1 MPMENAIDNFHHY
14 KRRGELLLYA
24 LLTGLIGI
32 VLLGAWTFA
41 EGIIYFPIVILGLAA
56 FCFLFSNPRLNL
68 IVVLLGFVSLTD
80 YNSGFQVIEVLY
92 GLYFITYLG
101 HWFITRIFITREPF
115 VRTATDRAV
124 LIFLIAVTCY
134 IPIAVVFNGNIY
146 GIFAEWIAFVLLS
159 FYFPIKEEI
168 RNNPKGATIILA
180 IIGFIGVYIA
190 FRNLLN
196 YRAMLSSATQLWQ
209 VARGRVVTNDNLL
222 MISSLYGLILFT
234 FSQKWR
240 HQVFSLG
247 AFVLFFSGLILTQS
261 RGYWLAFLLGAG
273 FMFVLLD
280 SSHKKRLILVTFG
293 GTVSLVLVAFFFLQ
307 DIFLLVTSGL
317 AERLLSL
324 QTATT
329 ADISLVNRFRETAT
343 VWELIRVNPILGY
356 GMGVGYDFFDI
367 TMGVTETDA
376 FVHNGYISLWFKYG
390 IIGLGLVLFMWIRS
404 IYNGVRAFR
413 TKLAPPTVRLIGL
426 FGATTLTAFLLSSIT
441 SSPFFLNDTLFAF
454 GLLLATAEGAFQ
466 RTNIGTPA

>member
-1 MPMENAIDNFHHY
+1 MDYPPDIFQRHKQVGDY
-14 KRRGELLLYA
+14 LLYA
-24 LLTGLIGI
+24 ALSGFVLII
-32 VLLGAWTFA
+32 LYIAWNFA
-41 EGIIYFPIVILGLAA
+41 EDIIYFPVVILGLVA
-56 FCFLFSNPRLNL
+56 FAFLFSNPRLNL

-80 YNSGFQVIEVLY
+80 YNKGFQITEVIY
-92 GLYFITYLG
+92 GLYFVTYLA
-101 HWFITRIFITREPF
+101 HWFISRVFITREPF
-115 VRTATDRAV
+115 VRTLTDRAV
-124 LIFLIAVTCY
+124 LLLLIAVTCY
-134 IPIAVVFNGNIY
+134 IPVAVIFNGNVY

-168 RNNPKGATIILA
+168 RNNPKGATIILC

-196 YRAMLSSATQLWQ
+196 YRAMLSNATQMWQ
-209 VARGRVVTNDNLL
+209 VARGRIVTNDNLL

-234 FSQKWR
+234 FAQKWR
-240 HQVFSLG
+240 HQIITLG
-247 AFVLFFSGLILTQS
+247 IFILFFSGLILTQS

-273 FMFVLLD
+273 FMFLFLD
-280 SSHKKRLILVTFG
+280 GSHKKRLILVTLG
-293 GTVSLVLVAFFFLQ
+293 GSASLALLAFIFLQ

-343 VWELIRVNPILGY
+343 VWEHIRVNPILGY

-367 TMGVTETDA
+367 TNGVTETDA
-376 FVHNGYISLWFKYG
+376 FVHNGYVSLWFKYG
-390 IIGLGLVLFMWIRS
+390 IVGLGLVLFFWFRS
-404 IYNGVRAFR
+404 IMNGVRAFR
-413 TKLAPPTVRLIGL
+413 TKIAPPAVRLTGL
-426 FGATTLTAFLLSSIT
+426 FGATTLTAFLLSTLT

-454 GLLLATAEGAFQ
+454 GLLLGTAEGAYQ
-466 RTNIGTPA
+466 RTLEQAPA

>member
-1 MPMENAIDNFHHY
+1 MENQLDIFQRY
-14 KRRGELLLYA
+14 RRRGDLLLYA
-24 LLTGLIGI
+24 LLAGSLAII
-32 VLLGAWTFA
+32 LYGAWTFA
-41 EGIIYFPIVILGLAA
+41 EGILYLPVAILGLAA
-56 FCFLFSNPRLNL
+56 FAFLFAHPRLNL

-80 YNSGFQVIEVLY
+80 YNTGFQIIEVLY

-101 HWFITRIFITREPF
+101 HWFISRLFITHEPF
-115 VRTATDRAV
+115 VRTPTDCAV
-124 LIFLIAVTCY
+124 LLLLIMITCY
-134 IPIAVVFNGNIY
+134 MPVAVVFNGNIY

-168 RNNPKGATIILA
+168 RNNPKGALIILA
-180 IIGFIGVYIA
+180 IVGFIGVYIA
-190 FRNLLN
+190 FRNLLH
-196 YRAMLSSATQLWQ
+196 YRAMLSSATQMWQ

-222 MISSLYGLILFT
+222 MITSLYGLILFT

-240 HQVFSLG
+240 HQLVSLG
-247 AFVLFFSGLILTQS
+247 AFILFFSGLILTQS

-273 FMFVLLD
+273 FMFLLID
-280 SSHKKRLILVTFG
+280 SSHKKRLILVTLG
-293 GTVSLVLVAFFFLQ
+293 GSVSLVLIAFFFLQ

-376 FVHNGYISLWFKYG
+376 FVHNGYISLWYKYG
-390 IIGLGLVLFMWIRS
+390 ILSLGLVLFFWFRS
-404 IYNGVRAFR
+404 IFNGVRAFR
-413 TKLAPPTVRLIGL
+413 VKTAPPTVRLIGL
-426 FGATTLTAFLLSSIT
+426 FGATTLTAFLLSTLT

-454 GLLLATAEGAFQ
+454 GLLLATAEGAHQ
-466 RTNIGTPA
+466 RTSKGASV

>member
-1 MPMENAIDNFHHY
+1 MENQLDIFQRY
-14 KRRGELLLYA
+14 KRLGDALLYTA
-24 LLTGLIGI
+24 LSGL
-32 VLLGAWTFA
+32 VLIILYGAWTFA
-41 EGIIYFPIVILGLAA
+41 EGIIYLPIVLLGIVA
-56 FCFLFSNPRLNL
+56 FAFLFSNPRLNL

-80 YNSGFQVIEVLY
+80 YNSGFQVVEVLY
-92 GLYFITYLG
+92 GLYFITFLG
-101 HWFITRIFITREPF
+101 HWFISRIFITKEPF
-115 VRTATDRAV
+115 VRTLTDRAV
-124 LIFLIAVTCY
+124 LLLLIAVTCY
-134 IPIAVVFNGNIY
+134 IPVAVVFNGNIY

-168 RNNPKGATIILA
+168 RNNPKGALIILA

-190 FRNLLN
+190 FRNLIN
-196 YRAMLSSATQLWQ
+196 YRTMLSSATQMWQ

-240 HQVFSLG
+240 HQILSIGL
-247 AFVLFFSGLILTQS
+247 FVLFFSGLILTQS
-261 RGYWLAFLLGAG
+261 RGYWVSFLLGAG
-273 FMFVLLD
+273 FMFLLID
-280 SSHKKRLILVTFG
+280 GSHKKRLILITIG
-293 GTVSLVLVAFFFLQ
+293 GSVSLTLIASVFLQ

-329 ADISLVNRFRETAT
+329 ADISLVNRFRETSA
-343 VWELIRVNPILGY
+343 VWEHIRVNPILGY

-376 FVHNGYISLWFKYG
+376 FVHNGYISLWYKYG
-390 IIGLGLVLFMWIRS
+390 LIGLGLVLLFWFRAIF
-404 IYNGVRAFR
+404 NGVRAFR
-413 TKLAPPTVRLIGL
+413 TQTAAPTVRLVGL
-426 FGATTLTAFLLSSIT
+426 FGATTLTAFLLSTIT

-454 GLLLATAEGAFQ
+454 ALLLGSAEGAFQ
-466 RTNIGTPA
+466 RTRQGTQE